1 MTKEERDNAINFLKG
16 YLDEDVYTEKC
27 INAHTMAIKSLEQQD
42 ILDKIKAEIDLLS
55 DSRCDGTTITIYSW
69 NGMKRR
75 VLEIIDKYK
84 EESEE

>member
-42 ILDKIKAEIDLLS
+42 ILDKIRNKIDEQYDRVHPYNISCAE
-55 DSRCDGTTITIYSW
+55 G
-69 NGMKRR
+69 
-75 VLEIIDKYK
+75 LEMALGIIEKYK
-84 EESEE
+84 SESEEKE